1 MINKLIFF
9 QVLLSHRYGTRCLP
23 TRIIAKEYEIL
34 RTELLSLKESNE
46 IDLSFKY
53 TNKQNGTE
61 TENRTMT
68 IDNLFEECYELD
80 ENEIPARYKLKFL
93 ENLFQNFNEKVI
105 YYFL

>member
-1 MINKLIFF
+1 M
-9 QVLLSHRYGTRCLP
+9 P

-34 RTELLSLKESNE
+34 RKELLSLKEPNE
-46 IDLSFKY
+46 FDLSFKY

-61 TENRTMT
+61 GRTVT

-93 ENLFQNFNEKVI
+93 ENLIQNYNEKVVFKFFFK
-105 YYFL
+105 YSFKF